1 MTHGRLNDARTSLQ
15 ATRFVL
21 LVSLVVAFV
30 LVGASS
36 ALAITRDEVLARAQR
51 RIDSPVPYSQSKYYA
66 GYRTDCSGY
75 VSMCWKTGTSWNT
88 RTFYK
93 VSHTIPVSQL
103 LPGDAML
110 KKGYHIRLFYGWVDD
125 EHTQYVAYESASKI
139 IAGTRIH
146 SIAEDLGYGYVPTRY
161 DRIQSS
167 PKPTNVLK
175 NPSFNTWAGSWSG
188 ADEQPIWWQAGNGWW
203 DPLAVHRKDV
213 YRTARNSLELLNPSE
228 DPAEFSEL
236 AQTATIVPGA
246 NYRLNAWAKSAFD
259 PAGVEVGLT
268 YLDALDQA
276 LAESRTTGDA
286 WGVNPGSYKMM
297 SVLMTAPPEAVRA
310 RVTVRLAGGSTE
322 TSAGIIA
329 GTSVLLD
336 DISLARPQ
344 VLVGMK
350 ASRATAYSGNTVTL
364 SGAVAPKRAIGY
376 PAIIYVQRPGTTWK
390 VLATKTVY
398 ASGSAGEWKGAYTFT
413 RSMPRGTYRF
423 KTYVPRIPGYLGAT
437 SSIVSVRLR

>member
-1 MTHGRLNDARTSLQ
+1 
-15 ATRFVL
+15 
-21 LVSLVVAFV
+21 
-30 LVGASS
+30 
-36 ALAITRDEVLARAQR
+36 
-51 RIDSPVPYSQSKYYA
+51 
-66 GYRTDCSGY
+66 
-75 VSMCWKTGTSWNT
+75 MCWKTGTSWNT

-93 VSHTIPVSQL
+93 VTHRIAVKDL
-103 LPGDAML
+103 RPGDAML
-110 KKGYHIRLFYGWVDD
+110 KAGYHIRLFYGWVD
-125 EHTQYVAYESASKI
+125 EAHTQYVAYESANKI

-146 SIAEDLGYGYVPTRY
+146 SISEDLGYGYVPVRY

-167 PKPTNVLK
+167 PTPTNVLK

-188 ADEQPIWWQAGNGWW
+188 AAEQPIWWQPTGDSWW
-203 DPLAVHRKDV
+203 DPVALHRKSV
-213 YRTARNSLELLNPSE
+213 YRTARHSLQLLNPSE
-228 DPAEFSEL
+228 DPAEFTEL

-246 NYRLNAWAKSAFD
+246 NYRLNAWARTAFD
-259 PAGVEVGLT
+259 PAGVELGLT
-268 YLDALDQA
+268 YLDAYDQN
-276 LAESRTTGDA
+276 LAEARTTGDA
-286 WGVNPGSYKMM
+286 WGVNPTSFKMM

-322 TSAGIIA
+322 TSAGA
-329 GTSVLLD
+329 VPGTSVLLD

-350 ASRATAYSGNTVTL
+350 ASRTLAYNGNTVAL
-364 SGAVAPKRAIGY
+364 SGSVSPKRAVGS
-376 PAIIYVQRPGTTWK
+376 PAIVYVQRPGSAWK

-398 ASGSAGEWKGAYTFT
+398 PSGSAGAWSASFKFT